1 MKKAVISMILVSI
14 LILSSVISFADAV
27 PYEVADGVI
36 VTAELDSNTYDM
48 AVFNGK
54 YQSLNIDNIASM
66 LKFDTSADAKK
77 TDTVATTLLESTSE
91 TISISYYDA
100 EMQYLETINY
110 YKTQSNIYSMMMGEA
125 NRHFSGISGADE
137 LGFMP
142 KQDAIALCTDIIGQ
156 LMPGLNVVCADAC
169 GYTAADLNG
178 IKAWL
183 LENDEMYSG
192 FCESGK
198 VSPPDE
204 FNGKHEV
211 YALNFAF
218 ELDGTHV
225 FGDGE
230 IGLSVWSESE
240 RKAAEKMYASAL
252 VDRTGIIRMELCGL
266 AQVEGE
272 AKRGQT
278 ITAHEAA
285 KIAAERYADVIMS
298 VNVEFGSAYLEYM
311 PLVQGES
318 ELRFVPTWCI
328 VASPE
333 GQPNMVLEACR
344 INALTGE
351 VIN

>member
-1 MKKAVISMILVSI
+1 MKKAIVSI
-14 LILSSVISFADAV
+14 VLASMLMLSSATPFVYAA
-27 PYEVADGVI
+27 PYEVADGVV
-36 VTAELDSNTYDM
+36 VTSELDANTYDV
-48 AVFNGK
+48 AVFDGRC
-54 YQSLNIDNIASM
+54 LNMKVDNVIDIFM
-66 LKFDTSADAKK
+66 IDG
-77 TDTVATTLLESTSE
+77 TLE
-91 TISISYYDA
+91 TEKSILNEMVSWENSSGAISITYYDI
-100 EMQYLETINY
+100 EMQYPKTINY
-110 YKTQSNIYSMMMGEA
+110 RKAQSEIYNMMMGESI
-125 NRHFSGISGADE
+125 RRFSEISCADE
-137 LGFMP
+137 LSFMP
-142 KQDAIALCTDIIGQ
+142 KQDAIAQCMDIIGQ
-156 LMPGLNVVCADAC
+156 LMLGLNVVCTDAC

-183 LENDEMYSG
+183 LENDEMYSE

-198 VSPPDE
+198 ISPPDE
-204 FNGKHEV
+204 FKDEHEV

-225 FGDGE
+225 FGNGE
-230 IGLSVWSESE
+230 IGLSVRSENE
-240 RKAAEKMYASAL
+240 RKAAEKMYGSAL
-252 VDRTGIIRMELCGL
+252 VDRTGVIRMELCGL

-272 AKRGQT
+272 AERGQT